1 MIPGKMVKGMGGAMD
16 LVAGVKRVVVV
27 MEHTAK
33 GKPKLLKRCTLPL
46 TGTHVVDL
54 LITDLGVF
62 EIDKGGDGGTT
73 LVEVAD
79 GVTLDQIAAN
89 TEATYSVA
97 SGL

>member
-1 MIPGKMVKGMGGAMD
+1 M
-16 LVAGVKRVVVV
+16 
-27 MEHTAK
+27 
-33 GKPKLLKRCTLPL
+33 
-46 TGTHVVDL
+46 
-54 LITDLGVF
+54 
-62 EIDKGGDGGTT
+62 T